1 MLDLHFDNMELYL
14 IEVRD
19 TDEQFCT
26 IRKGV
31 RASLE
36 TAKSLVSEL
45 LQEYV
50 CKDYRATGAEIRKY
64 EDGSF
69 ALYWWLWSN
78 NGNHDLEI
86 VLSDGCMDTMEHILW
101 MPNEDDGK
109 KFESNEQ
116 MTEYLINN
124 YEL

>member
-1 MLDLHFDNMELYL
+1 MEIYL

-19 TDEQFCT
+19 MDEQFRT

-50 CKDYRATGAEIRKY
+50 CKDYKATKAKLRRY
-64 EDGSF
+64 EDGNL
-69 ALYWWLWSN
+69 ALYWTLWSN
-78 NGNHDLEI
+78 NGSHDLEI
-86 VLSDGCMDTMEHILW
+86 VISDGWMDTNEHILW
-101 MPNEDDGK
+101 IDNEDDGK

>member
-1 MLDLHFDNMELYL
+1 MDLYL

-19 TDEQFCT
+19 MDEQFRT
-26 IRKGV
+26 IRRGV

-36 TAKSLVSEL
+36 TAKSLVNEL
-45 LQEYV
+45 IQEYV
-50 CKDYRATGAEIRKY
+50 RKDYWSTSGEIRRY

-69 ALYWWLWSN
+69 MQYWHLWPN
-78 NGNHDLEI
+78 NGNHDLDI
-86 VLSDGCMDTMEHILW
+86 ILSDGWMDTMEHILW
-101 MPNEDDGK
+101 IPNEDEGK
-109 KFESNEQ
+109 KFESNEE

>member
-1 MLDLHFDNMELYL
+1 MELYL

-19 TDEQFCT
+19 TDEQFNT
-26 IRKGV
+26 IRRGV

-36 TAKSLVSEL
+36 TAKSLVNEL

-50 CKDYRATGAEIRKY
+50 RKDYTTTTGEIYQY
-64 EDGSF
+64 EDGSMMQ
-69 ALYWWLWSN
+69 YWWLWSN

-101 MPNEDDGK
+101 IPNEDEGK
-109 KFESNEQ
+109 MFESNEE

>member
-1 MLDLHFDNMELYL
+1 MELYL

-19 TDEQFCT
+19 MDEQFRT
-26 IRKGV
+26 IRRGV

-50 CKDYRATGAEIRKY
+50 GKDYLATREEVKEY

-69 ALYWWLWSN
+69 IQFWSLWSN
-78 NGNHDLEI
+78 KDDKHDLDI
-86 VLSDGCMDTMEHILW
+86 VISDGRMDTTEYVLW
-101 MPNEDDGK
+101 IPNEDGGK
-109 KFESNEQ
+109 KFASNEE

-124 YEL
+124 YNL

>member
-1 MLDLHFDNMELYL
+1 MNLYL

-19 TDEQFCT
+19 LDEQFRT
-26 IRKGV
+26 IRRGV

-50 CKDYRATGAEIRKY
+50 QKEYTSSPKIEERY
-64 EDGSF
+64 EDGSYSM
-69 ALYWWLWSN
+69 YWELWSN
-78 NGNHDLEI
+78 NEEKHDLDI
-86 VLSDGCMDTMEHILW
+86 VLSSGRMDTTEHRLW
-101 MPNEDDGK
+101 IPNDDDGK
-109 KFESNEQ
+109 MFASNEE

-124 YEL
+124 YNL

>member
-1 MLDLHFDNMELYL
+1 MDLYL

-19 TDEQFCT
+19 LDEQFRT
-26 IRKGV
+26 IRRGV

-36 TAKSLVSEL
+36 TAKDLVAEL
-45 LQEYV
+45 IKEYIPQ
-50 CKDYRATGAEIRKY
+50 DYTVSAVSTKRY

-69 ALYWWLWSN
+69 SMYWYLWSN
-78 NGNHDLEI
+78 KDVKHDLKI
-86 VLSDGCMDTMEHILW
+86 VISDGRMDTTEHILW
-101 MPNEDDGK
+101 IPNEDDGRV
-109 KFESNEQ
+109 FTSNEE